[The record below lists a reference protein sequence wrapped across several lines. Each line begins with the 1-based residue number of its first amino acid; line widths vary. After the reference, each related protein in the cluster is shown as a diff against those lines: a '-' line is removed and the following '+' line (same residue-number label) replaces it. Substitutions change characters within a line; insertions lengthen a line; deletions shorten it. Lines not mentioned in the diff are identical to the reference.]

1 MIEKEVSSSQIGNG
15 NTVSVNVGKN
25 TDTLL
30 FLEQFGN
37 SNKVIIQIE
46 DGRQSKLLELQSS
59 GTGQDCFINTCIL
72 HIFHIA
78 STYYNTYVYTIMY
91 AISRCQ
97 YHVFF
102 SIDIEGKHI

>member
-46 DGRQSKLLELQSS
+46 DRRQSKLLELQSS
-59 GTGQDCFINTCIL
+59 GTGQDCYINNL

-78 STYYNTYVYTIMY
+78 STYTSVYTIMY
-91 AISRCQ
+91 AI
-97 YHVFF
+97 
-102 SIDIEGKHI
+102 